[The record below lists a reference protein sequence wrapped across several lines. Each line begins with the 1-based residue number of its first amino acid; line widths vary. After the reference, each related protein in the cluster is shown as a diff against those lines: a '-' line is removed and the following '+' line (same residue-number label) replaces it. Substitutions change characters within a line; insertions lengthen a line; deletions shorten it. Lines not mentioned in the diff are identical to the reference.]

1 MSQTT
6 TLENVI
12 NTIHTMSM
20 NHYDETIPVQ
30 DMEFDSLSQMWVS
43 GKPVEIAPSAQR
55 LLSNRLRVPYTYL
68 DRCPKDLQA
77 QNLNFWI
84 EQEAKQR
91 QTFFCRFDNNRLRAV
106 FTERYRPLDNMEI
119 LSQLIENGFDPMA
132 EVQYCVDDTMFL
144 IKIPEYSRAFSVSLS
159 HEKQDKVVPGIC
171 ISNSEVGI
179 LAFSIEAFFYRL
191 VCTNGLI
198 SKTSTA
204 SRFKH
209 ISQKGIE
216 NFHDTLRLVIQDSTH
231 NQRQFQISRQSEVSN
246 PLSTIEMFAR
256 QFALSQT
263 ETEVVQKAY
272 FMEEGAT
279 MFHIINAFTA
289 AAKSPQL
296 TTAEVYKL
304 EKAGGLILSL
314 VKA

>member
-1 MSQTT
+1 MSHTT

-12 NTIHTMSM
+12 NTIHNMSM
-20 NHYDETIPVQ
+20 NYYDETIPVQ

-55 LLSNRLRVPYTYL
+55 LLANRLRVPYTYL
-68 DRCPKDLQA
+68 ERCPKDLQA

-106 FTERYRPLDNMEI
+106 FTERYRPLDNMNI
-119 LSQLIENGFDPMA
+119 LSQLINNGFDPLA
-132 EVQYCVDDTMFL
+132 EIQFSVDDTMFI
-144 IKIPEYSRAFSVSLS
+144 IKIPEYDRAFSVSLS
-159 HEKQDKVVPGIC
+159 HEKQDRVVPGIC
-171 ISNSEVGI
+171 ISNSEVGL
-179 LAFSIEAFFYRL
+179 LAFSIEAFFYRI
-191 VCTNGLI
+191 VCTNGMI

>member
-12 NTIHTMSM
+12 NTIHNMSL
-20 NHYDETIPVQ
+20 NHYDDTIPVQ
-30 DMEFDSLSQMWVS
+30 DMEFDSLSQMWVA

-55 LLSNRLRVPYTYL
+55 LLANRLRVPYTYL
-68 DRCPKDLQA
+68 ERCPEDLQA

-84 EQEAKQR
+84 EQETRKR
-91 QTFFCRFDNNRLRAV
+91 ETFFCRFDNNRLRAV

-119 LSQLIENGFDPMA
+119 LSQLIEGGFDSMA
-132 EVQYCVDDTMFL
+132 EVQYSVDETMFL
-144 IKIPEYSRAFSVSLS
+144 IKIPEYSRAFSVNLS
-159 HEKQDKVVPGIC
+159 HEKQDRVVPGIC

-179 LAFSIEAFFYRL
+179 LAFSIEAFFYRI

-209 ISQKGIE
+209 ISQKGLD
-216 NFHDTLRLVIQDSTH
+216 NFHDTLRLVLQDSTH

-246 PLSTIEMFAR
+246 PISTIEMFAR
-256 QFALSQT
+256 QFGLAEV
-263 ETEVVQKAY
+263 ETEMVRQAY
-272 FMEEGAT
+272 YQEPGNS
-279 MFHIINAFTA
+279 MFSVINAYTA

-296 TTAEVYKL
+296 TTAEVFKL
-304 EKAGGLILSL
+304 ERAGGMILSL
-314 VKA
+314 VKP

>member
-1 MSQTT
+1 MSHTT

-12 NTIHTMSM
+12 NTIHNMSM
-20 NHYDETIPVQ
+20 NYYDETIPVQ
-30 DMEFDSLSQMWVS
+30 DMKFDSLSQMWVS

-55 LLSNRLRVPYTYL
+55 LLANRLRVPYTYL
-68 DRCPKDLQA
+68 ERCPKDLQA
-77 QNLNFWI
+77 FNMNHWI

-91 QTFFCRFDNNRLRAV
+91 ATFFCRFDNNRLRAV
-106 FTERYRPLDNMEI
+106 FTDRYRPLDNMEI
-119 LSQLIENGFDPMA
+119 LSQLIQNGFDPMA
-132 EVQYCVDDTMFL
+132 EVQYSVDDTMFL
-144 IKIPEYSRAFSVSLS
+144 IKIPEYSKTFSVSLS
-159 HEKQDKVVPGIC
+159 HEKQDCVVPGIC

-216 NFHDTLRLVIQDSTH
+216 NFNDTLRLVLQDSIH
-231 NQRQFQISRQSEVSN
+231 NQRQFQISRQSELSN

-272 FMEEGAT
+272 YLEEGAT

-304 EKAGGLILSL
+304 EKAGGMMLPL
-314 VKA
+314 VNA